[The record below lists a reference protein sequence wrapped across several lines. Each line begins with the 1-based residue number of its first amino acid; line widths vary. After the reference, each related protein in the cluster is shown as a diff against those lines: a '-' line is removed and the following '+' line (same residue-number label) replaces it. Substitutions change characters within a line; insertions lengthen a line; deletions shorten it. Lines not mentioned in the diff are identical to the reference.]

1 MNNAQTSE
9 LGFPLQQPVGRGD
22 YPSVVAAAIVGRDGI
37 VYHLPPPARH
47 HDVGRHMLEQ
57 GHPRPFPGG
66 DAQGFL
72 LSNGE
77 FASRIAAR
85 TCAIAN
91 QQLLPRAGKTAELYS
106 EDVW

>member
-1 MNNAQTSE
+1 M
-9 LGFPLQQPVGRGD
+9 
-22 YPSVVAAAIVGRDGI
+22 YPKVIAAAIKGDDGVI
-37 VYHLPPPARH
+37 YHLDRPARH
-47 HDVGRHMLEQ
+47 HDVGRHMIEK
-57 GHPRPFPGG
+57 GHHKPFPGG
-66 DAQGFL
+66 DEQGFL

-91 QQLLPRAGKTAELYS
+91 GQLLKRAGKTHELYS